1 MMISPF
7 GFSDD
12 GSKDFFSDDVK
23 AAIWPASVPILD
35 GWHGQLPL
43 DKIICVTFLVSQP

>member
-12 GSKDFFSDDVK
+12 VSKDCFSDDVK
-23 AAIWPASVPILD
+23 AAIWLASVPILD

-43 DKIICVTFLVSQP
+43 DKIPCVTLLVSQP